1 MQADAFS
8 FKAVNSPFKM
18 IHGIVRD
25 IPLNVGSWEGCMDLI
40 VIEMDDFKLI
50 LGQDFLKIDK
60 VAVIP
65 HLDSLVFLD
74 LKQTCLVKMT
84 ER

>member
-8 FKAVNSPFKM
+8 FKAVNSPFKT
-18 IHGIVRD
+18 IHGIVQD
-25 IPLNVGSWEGCMDLI
+25 IPLNVGSWEGCTDLT
-40 VIEMDDFKLI
+40 VIEMDDFELI

-74 LKQTCLVKMT
+74 LK
-84 ER
+84 